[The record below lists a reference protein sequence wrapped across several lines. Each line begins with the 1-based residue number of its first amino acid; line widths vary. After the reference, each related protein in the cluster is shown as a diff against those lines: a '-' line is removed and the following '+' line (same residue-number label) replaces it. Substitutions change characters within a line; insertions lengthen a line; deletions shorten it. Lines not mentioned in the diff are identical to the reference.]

1 MADWNGFPNLDLSGI
16 EEDQGF
22 RRLEPGEYTVKCID
36 AKVEPV
42 GDTSNRKL
50 VADFEA
56 PEGNIR
62 HNFNIHHSN
71 SQAQEIGLRQ
81 LKTFLVSAQH
91 SNPDKPGDVESM
103 VGLKCKV
110 YVGMGK
116 PWRDRNG
123 VERQNA
129 EVKRFMPVGE
139 SSGDTGAADQAS
151 SKDPNDRIPF

>member
-1 MADWNGFPNLDLSGI
+1 MSEWNGFPNLDLSGV

-22 RRLEPGEYTVKCID
+22 RRLEPGEYTVKCIE
-36 AKVEPV
+36 AKVDPV

-50 VADFEA
+50 VATFEA
-56 PEGNIR
+56 DEGNIR

-71 SQAQEIGLRQ
+71 NQAQEIGLRQ
-81 LKTFLVSAQH
+81 LKTFLVSANH
-91 SNPDKPGDVESM
+91 PNPNKPGDVDSM
-103 VGLKCKV
+103 VGLRCKV

-129 EVKRFMPVGE
+129 EVKRFMPIN
-139 SSGDTGAADQAS
+139 SSAEADSTKAPS
-151 SKDPNDRIPF
+151 SDPDDRIPF